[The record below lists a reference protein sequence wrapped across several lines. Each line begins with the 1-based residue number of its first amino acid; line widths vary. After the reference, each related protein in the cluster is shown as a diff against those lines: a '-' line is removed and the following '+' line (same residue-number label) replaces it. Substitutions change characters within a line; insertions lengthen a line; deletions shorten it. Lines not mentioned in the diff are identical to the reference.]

1 MSRINILKA
10 SVKDFALEVVTNLPS
25 GTSHE
30 DGRIVKRLDGSAV
43 KLYMWHAAT
52 TEWIEFGNFD
62 DLSSL
67 ETRLSVEESSENAAV
82 ASMEVIDS
90 SLETRI
96 STEEVARAADFQQ
109 TSQQRFQ
116 QEHQQLLQKKQEHL
130 QQKQLSQVTFHQNLL
145 QELQQFFQ
153 KRQEQTQQKVH
164 FRLVFQQ
171 KKLLEQQRT
180 LHLQLVSQQKSQ

>member
-96 STEEVARAADFQQ
+96 STEEVARAADVSSEASRAASAEVVLSTNLSAEVSAR
-109 TSQQRFQ
+109 TSAVASEETRALAA
-116 QEHQQLLQKKQEHL
+116 EAVISGN
-130 QQKQLSQVTFHQNLL
+130 LSS
-145 QELQQFFQ
+145 EL
-153 KRQEQTQQKVH
+153 R
-164 FRLVFQQ
+164 
-171 KKLLEQQRT
+171 
-180 LHLQLVSQQKSQ
+180 SC